1 MIRQRLPKDIRL
13 ERTADYGIPDDAR
26 EAIGFALLGHEA
38 LMGRTNTLP
47 AVTGAEKRCNLG
59 QSHTL
64 VRPEFNMSS
73 VMEGRG
79 IRLDASGIIR

>member
-1 MIRQRLPKDIRL
+1 MEMIRQRLPKDIRL

-47 AVTGAEKRCNLG
+47 AVTGAKHAVISGNL
-59 QSHTL
+59 TL
-64 VRPEFNMSS
+64 
-73 VMEGRG
+73 
-79 IRLDASGIIR
+79 